1 MRFNFLRNIN
11 ENVVKKELIIRSIKI
26 YDVATITI
34 LYFTLGYT
42 LSWLINKIYYDFDS
56 SKKHNKGVLFLEVC
70 GQVAILGILIYII
83 RNIVNLIPF
92 PFEGIYGY
100 QHSRVKELQ
109 SGGVAVAF
117 GVFYAQENIKEKLNY
132 IFNL

>member
-1 MRFNFLRNIN
+1 MSNADS
-11 ENVVKKELIIRSIKI
+11 II
-26 YDVATITI
+26 
-34 LYFTLGYT
+34 
-42 LSWLINKIYYDFDS
+42 LSFYWW
-56 SKKHNKGVLFLEVC
+56 
-70 GQVAILGILIYII
+70 
-83 RNIVNLIPF
+83 IVIPF